1 MNLRPFHLA
10 MPVKDLDKTRDF
22 YEGIMGLKH
31 GRFSKRS
38 IDYNLFGHQ
47 VVFHLADKEFPAPTN
62 PVDGKHVP
70 VPHFGVVL
78 EREAWD
84 ELIEKFKSANVKFII
99 EPYLRFEGKTG
110 EQGTFFIE
118 DYNGLHLEFKTMS
131 DLDQLFTF

>member
-10 MPVKDLDKTRDF
+10 MPVTDLEKTREF

-38 IDYNLFGHQ
+38 IDYDFFGHQ
-47 VVFHLADKEFPAPTN
+47 VVFHKVDDAIKSPVN

-70 VPHFGVVL
+70 VPHFGIVL
-78 EREAWD
+78 ERTKWD
-84 ELIEKFKSANVKFII
+84 ELAVLFKKAGVKFII
-99 EPYLRFEGKTG
+99 EPYLRFEGQTG

-118 DYNGLHLEFKTMS
+118 DPNGLNLEFKTMS
-131 DLDQLFTF
+131 DLDQLFSF